1 MLNPEVLKCHKDLF
15 KLEMYNKEKQKIIS
29 FSYGE
34 NIKIFGYLGAC
45 WGGGGASI
53 IRLLDWDH
61 LGSHLPSLLN

>member
-45 WGGGGASI
+45 WGGGG
-53 IRLLDWDH
+53 LQ
-61 LGSHLPSLLN
+61 